1 MFASQMCAPGL
12 KDAKKH
18 ENVEAVW
25 DKATADMEKL
35 DTGKYKFGK
44 VKHHFFFQTQ
54 DYPVLGLSRAT
65 SMGFSYRRRTKIR
78 YAFQRL
84 FF

>member
-1 MFASQMCAPGL
+1 LGSKFDEKIKESDRKKITVMFASQMCAPGL

-25 DKATADMEKL
+25 DKATADMERL

-44 VKHHFFFQTQ
+44 VKKSLI
-54 DYPVLGLSRAT
+54 V
-65 SMGFSYRRRTKIR
+65 
-78 YAFQRL
+78 
-84 FF
+84 

>member
-44 VKHHFFFQTQ
+44 VKNC
-54 DYPVLGLSRAT
+54 LICRNL
-65 SMGFSYRRRTKIR
+65 K
-78 YAFQRL
+78 
-84 FF
+84 

>member
-1 MFASQMCAPGL
+1 MFASQMCAAGL

-44 VKHHFFFQTQ
+44 VKHHFFSNS
-54 DYPVLGLSRAT
+54 GLS
-65 SMGFSYRRRTKIR
+65 GFRIISGY
-78 YAFQRL
+78 QHG

>member
-1 MFASQMCAPGL
+1 MTLGAKFNEKIKESDRKKITVMFASQMCATGL

-44 VKHHFFFQTQ
+44 VKNSF
-54 DYPVLGLSRAT
+54 
-65 SMGFSYRRRTKIR
+65 IC
-78 YAFQRL
+78 
-84 FF
+84 

>member
-25 DKATADMEKL
+25 DKATADMERL

-44 VKHHFFFQTQ
+44 VKKSLI
-54 DYPVLGLSRAT
+54 V
-65 SMGFSYRRRTKIR
+65 
-78 YAFQRL
+78 
-84 FF
+84 

>member
-44 VKHHFFFQTQ
+44 VKNS
-54 DYPVLGLSRAT
+54 LICRN
-65 SMGFSYRRRTKIR
+65 
-78 YAFQRL
+78 
-84 FF
+84 

>member
-1 MFASQMCAPGL
+1 MGGKFNEKIKDSDRTKITVMFASQMCAPGL

-35 DTGKYKFGK
+35 DIGKYKFGK
-44 VKHHFFFQTQ
+44 VKSCQFFTLII
-54 DYPVLGLSRAT
+54 Y
-65 SMGFSYRRRTKIR
+65 
-78 YAFQRL
+78 
-84 FF
+84 

>member
-44 VKHHFFFQTQ
+44 VKNSLFLRPRMIHF
-54 DYPVLGLSRAT
+54 
-65 SMGFSYRRRTKIR
+65 
-78 YAFQRL
+78 
-84 FF
+84 